1 MSAEKVGER
10 TKRSSFN
17 IILGLLNNFISLVL
31 AFISRKLFIQY
42 IGVEVLGL
50 NGLFTNILSLLSLAD
65 LGFGTAM
72 NYSFYKPL
80 AENDREK
87 LAALIWFYKRVYYII
102 AVAVAVVGVLL
113 VPFLNQI
120 TNADGNIQYLE
131 LYYLFFLT
139 NTVVSYLFVYK
150 SSIISADQKN
160 YVVNICQIIINIV
173 KIALQI
179 VVILLLKSY
188 IAYLAVM
195 IIATLLN
202 NILISIVANKKYPY
216 IKEKAILS
224 KEERRGIFDNLKSV
238 FLYKISGTLLNS
250 IDSILIA
257 NLISLGMVG
266 YYSNYQTIILN
277 LTSVIT
283 IIFTS
288 LTASVANMIIKES
301 SEVRYKIFK
310 VMQLMSFFLSAFVAI
325 GVYSLS
331 TDFVSMWLGTEYV
344 LGEDVVI
351 ALSFNIF
358 FSTSMQP
365 LWVFREAT
373 GLYRRTKYIMLIAAG
388 VNLILSIGF
397 GLLWGLAGIIWAT
410 VLAKMSTYF
419 WYEPHLLFKEYF
431 NQNERNYYFSYI
443 KNIAVM
449 IVCAILL
456 KIIFY
461 FMPYIGIL
469 WWILKAIICAVIVEG
484 CYVLLYYRTNEF
496 KYIKE
501 KLRGFFLKR
510 KCVQHRNIDI
520 KSEKDD

>member
-1 MSAEKVGER
+1 
-10 TKRSSFN
+10 
-17 IILGLLNNFISLVL
+17 
-31 AFISRKLFIQY
+31 
-42 IGVEVLGL
+42 
-50 NGLFTNILSLLSLAD
+50 
-65 LGFGTAM
+65 
-72 NYSFYKPL
+72 
-80 AENDREK
+80 
-87 LAALIWFYKRVYYII
+87 
-102 AVAVAVVGVLL
+102 
-113 VPFLNQI
+113 
-120 TNADGNIQYLE
+120 
-131 LYYLFFLT
+131 
-139 NTVVSYLFVYK
+139 
-150 SSIISADQKN
+150 
-160 YVVNICQIIINIV
+160 
-173 KIALQI
+173 
-179 VVILLLKSY
+179 
-188 IAYLAVM
+188 M

-257 NLISLGMVG
+257 NLISLGIVG

-277 LTSVIT
+277 LTSIIT

-419 WYEPHLLFKEYF
+419 WYEPHLLFKKYF
-431 NQNERNYYFSYI
+431 NQNERNYYISYI

-461 FMPYIGIL
+461 FMPYSGIL
-469 WWILKAIICAVIVEG
+469 WWILKAIICAVIVVG
-484 CYVLLYYRTNEF
+484 SYVLLYYRTNEF